1 MVGETDKKIIILHNF
16 DRNDYTRLL
25 NFLKSSGL
33 SSKTIVAVTTPVT
46 LDWKVS
52 DLIKELFLED
62 EALRDQAKS

>member
-1 MVGETDKKIIILHNF
+1 MVAEADKKIVLLHNF

-33 SSKTIVAVTTPVT
+33 SSKTIVAVTTSVT
-46 LDWKVS
+46 LDWKVA

-62 EALRDQAKS
+62 EALRDQTKG